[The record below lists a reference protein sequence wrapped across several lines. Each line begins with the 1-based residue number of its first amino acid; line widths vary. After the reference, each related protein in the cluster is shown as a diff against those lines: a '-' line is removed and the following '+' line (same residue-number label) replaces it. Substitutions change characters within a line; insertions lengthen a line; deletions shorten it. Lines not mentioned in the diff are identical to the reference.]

1 MTRDHLAYPEI
12 KSRLRPGQAM
22 GKLPRHN
29 PVVAQFVIPSVVT
42 EPLPPNPGYFKTFRH
57 KTKVL
62 TKGQLGKEQ
71 ENEAQSNNCSP
82 S

>member
-57 KTKVL
+57 RTKML
-62 TKGQLGKEQ
+62 TKGPLGKEQ
-71 ENEAQSNNCSP
+71 ENEGQSNN
-82 S
+82 